1 MEYKK
6 YLRPRYVYLLST
18 IYCVVLLLVYQVQ
31 LSDDS
36 QSYISAWE
44 SFRNGSID
52 MWRTPV
58 YPFFLG
64 FLNIIFGDVYYLLIA
79 VIIQHVVFLI
89 SIRYFYLLL
98 KIVIKNDMI
107 TLIVTAI
114 YALCPCVQTYNC
126 FVQTETF
133 AVVGTIFFLYSSFML
148 CKYTSFLYGIG
159 SSFWLFFLVFLRPS
173 SIYLIPIMLVFW
185 LWIIIKER
193 KYAVRSLWI
202 GLGGSVIVGI
212 VLAFYVFSFKTYYG
226 LLSPCGIGVI
236 NKYCIARQA
245 CIIEPMVSCDVYY
258 ESNFKGCVFDHSVVG
273 TIPDV
278 FYEAECAI
286 SEFGLKEFSDY
297 VSTAIKHNTYS
308 YIKRIVINVQ
318 RSSADRLF
326 GVAFPEGK
334 LMEVLTLNLNFFYV
348 LFLLYI
354 IVLVKWIK
362 ERKLVPFSFLLCIIG
377 LSHMFVVFAGSPN
390 NYDRLALQVFP
401 VFLIM
406 IGQLLQLIKISRS
419 SDVDFV

>member
-1 MEYKK
+1 MQYEK
-6 YLRPRYVYLLST
+6 YLRPQYIYILSA
-18 IYCVVLLLVYQVQ
+18 IYCVVLLFIYQVQ
-31 LSDDS
+31 FSGDS

-44 SFRNGSID
+44 TFRHGSID

-64 FLNIIFGDVYYLLIA
+64 FLNMIFGDVYYLLIA

-98 KIVIKNDMI
+98 KIVIKNKI
-107 TLIVTAI
+107 ISLFVTAI
-114 YALCPCVQTYNC
+114 YALYPCVQTYNC

-148 CKYTSFLYGIG
+148 CKYARLLYGIG
-159 SSFWLFFLVFLRPS
+159 SSFWLLFLVFLRPS

-185 LWIIIKER
+185 LWIIIKEK
-193 KYAVRSLWI
+193 KYATLSLWL
-202 GLGGSVIVGI
+202 GFGGSVIVGI
-212 VLAFYVFSFKTYYG
+212 ALSFYVYSFKNNYG

-245 CIIEPMVSCDVYY
+245 CIIEPMVSCDVYR
-258 ESNFKGCVFDHSVVG
+258 ERNFKGCVFDHDVVG

-286 SEFGLKEFSDY
+286 TEFGLKDFSDY
-297 VSTAIKHNTYS
+297 VSAAINQNIYS
-308 YIKRIVINVQ
+308 YIKRIVVNVQ

-326 GVAFPEGK
+326 GLGFPEGK
-334 LMEVLTLNLNFFYV
+334 LLEVITVNLNFFYV

-354 IVLVKWIK
+354 IYLLRCIK
-362 ERKLVPFSFLLCIIG
+362 ERKIVRFSILLCIIG
-377 LSHMFVVFAGSPN
+377 LSHMFVIFVGSPN

-406 IGQLLQLIKISRS
+406 VGQLLQLIKVSWS
-419 SDVDFV
+419 SDADFV